1 MSLKVNGARVGRAS
15 DEVDEFRV
23 SRIAHVQDREAVAE
37 GLADIGIAAM
47 HDDLNAIAA
56 ARLVGMAHE
65 LDVAGCDGRH
75 REAPHSLPGWA
86 RDQAGCPARRRCA
99 EDQRKAAPR
108 QGPTSGLAAAK

>member
-23 SRIAHVQDREAVAE
+23 PRIAHVQDREAVAE

-47 HDDLNAIAA
+47 YDDLNTVAA
-56 ARLVGMAHE
+56 ARLVRMAHE

-75 REAPHSLPGWA
+75 RVGPHSRGSA
-86 RDQAGCPARRRCA
+86 QSG
-99 EDQRKAAPR
+99 AASR
-108 QGPTSGLAAAK
+108 AASGPAAAK